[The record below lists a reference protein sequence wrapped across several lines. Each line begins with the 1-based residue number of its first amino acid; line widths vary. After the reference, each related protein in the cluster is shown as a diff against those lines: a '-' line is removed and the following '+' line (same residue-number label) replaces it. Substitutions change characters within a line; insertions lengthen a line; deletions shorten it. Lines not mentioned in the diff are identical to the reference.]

1 MKKRESW
8 RIIVAIIS
16 IVFIIYMWVK
26 KDIVAAY
33 DTMPADQMV
42 PLVATTIAV
51 ILVKVAAITLA
62 ILFIKWIAK
71 RITKKK

>member
-1 MKKRESW
+1 MKKREPW

-26 KDIVAAY
+26 KDIVALY
-33 DTMPADQMV
+33 GTMPADQMV

-51 ILVKVAAITLA
+51 ILVKVAAIILA

-71 RITKKK
+71 HITKKK

>member
-26 KDIVAAY
+26 KDIVASY

-62 ILFIKWIAK
+62 IPFIKWIAK

>member
-26 KDIVAAY
+26 KDIVALY
-33 DTMPADQMV
+33 GTMPAEQMV